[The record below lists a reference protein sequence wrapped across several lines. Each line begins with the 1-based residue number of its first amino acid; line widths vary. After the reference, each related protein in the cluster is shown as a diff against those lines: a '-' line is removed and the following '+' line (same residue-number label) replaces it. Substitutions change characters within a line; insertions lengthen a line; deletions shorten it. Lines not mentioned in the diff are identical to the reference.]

1 MTDEILNTRI
11 KKSIRDAVNSIDVEL
26 GEAAMPL
33 RAQLLR
39 EAEEI
44 TCGDRHMDYGD
55 PVENHWRIARIA
67 SEATGHRLT
76 AHDVVMVLIAAK
88 MARARISPTKRD
100 HYVDMMAYAGIAY
113 ECADDEDR
121 DEGDDDDSRDLY
133 SWADITLGKRDA

>member
-1 MTDEILNTRI
+1 LSYEIG
-11 KKSIRDAVNSIDVEL
+11 SG
-26 GEAAMPL
+26 GEVGAKIAKGSNYVTLAEMIAAQATERAEEAQAKVACGYDIPL

-44 TCGDRHMDYGD
+44 TCGNRHMDYGD
-55 PVENHWRIARIA
+55 PVENHERIARIA
-67 SEATGHRLT
+67 SEATGHQLT

-113 ECADDEDR
+113 ECAMASDDP
-121 DEGDDDDSRDLY
+121 
-133 SWADITLGKRDA
+133 DA

>member
-1 MTDEILNTRI
+1 MSEKTINGYGLSELEQMV
-11 KKSIRDAVNSIDVEL
+11 AVLKYSSANDQVEPDSY
-26 GEAAMPL
+26 AMPL

-55 PVENHWRIARIA
+55 PVTNHERIAAIA
-67 SEATGHRLT
+67 SAATGHHLS

-88 MARARISPTKRD
+88 MARARISPMKRD

-113 ECADDEDR
+113 ECAVAEQDDA
-121 DEGDDDDSRDLY
+121 DEE
-133 SWADITLGKRDA
+133 W

>member
-1 MTDEILNTRI
+1 MSEETIDGYELSELEQMVSIL
-11 KKSIRDAVNSIDVEL
+11 KHSCASDQVEPDT
-26 GEAAMPL
+26 AKTPL

-55 PVENHWRIARIA
+55 PVTNHERIAAIA
-67 SEATGHRLT
+67 SVATGHQLS

-88 MARARISPTKRD
+88 MARARISPMKRD

-113 ECADDEDR
+113 ECAVAEQDCADE
-121 DEGDDDDSRDLY
+121 E
-133 SWADITLGKRDA
+133 WLGV

>member
-1 MTDEILNTRI
+1 MSEKTIDEYGL
-11 KKSIRDAVNSIDVEL
+11 SEL
-26 GEAAMPL
+26 EQMVTVLKYSSANDQVAPDSAEMPL

-55 PVENHWRIARIA
+55 PVTNHERIAAIA
-67 SEATGHRLT
+67 SAATGHQLS

-88 MARARISPTKRD
+88 MARARISPMKRD

-113 ECADDEDR
+113 ECAVAEQDDA
-121 DEGDDDDSRDLY
+121 DEE
-133 SWADITLGKRDA
+133 W

>member
-1 MTDEILNTRI
+1 LTDEIRHSGYVNGYVTLADMLDSVAKERAGAAADNT
-11 KKSIRDAVNSIDVEL
+11 D
-26 GEAAMPL
+26 MPL

-55 PVENHWRIARIA
+55 PVTNHERIAAIA
-67 SEATGHRLT
+67 SAATGHQLS

-88 MARARISPTKRD
+88 MARARISPMKRD

-113 ECADDEDR
+113 ECAVAEQDDA
-121 DEGDDDDSRDLY
+121 DEEL
-133 SWADITLGKRDA
+133 